1 MTKQDIPR
9 CVSNGEDVDEAHDS
23 VGMYI
28 KSPAF
33 MPFRGLSLTESL
45 TLTPS
50 ACASKKMME
59 SSTLKVSE
67 EPEEKEKASAESDK
81 LSAAHKHSKYHKSP
95 SMTNVLDAVAAS
107 KDDESEAAQSVPHQL
122 SPDLLPADHKLR
134 LQQQAQ
140 EQQGEVAQVEG
151 SSTSP
156 KQGTLDHTVGTVPS
170 WTKLRKSRSM
180 MDVSHHEEK
189 IAAAEKFSLPKAIVE
204 NKPGKSLLF
213 VLDMDHTMV
222 GNLVAMSDRDNIE
235 TNINWNFWPEG
246 VNRGLTVEE
255 IIPFLERGML
265 RPGLIQLLQHL
276 HTIGST
282 VVVYTHSE
290 KRWATKVCEAMQ
302 RIAGWP
308 FIARLFSRMDC
319 RDGHPHFLARKSLE
333 HVVMQMHEEPEYRW
347 SKVEQSVMF
356 DDDNH
361 ALNGTEQCRLVQ
373 VPSYDYWE
381 PCPWN
386 TTISEDVMD
395 KNDEEVVDM
404 ARRSVVEWG
413 IAAPSFVKGKEVRSE
428 EETEKDRKWTEQQRR
443 KTNILLSYNKVAKL
457 DRVMH
462 SLREVLEENS
472 VLDDAALEALPEKFR
487 HALGDAH
494 AAAAA
499 AGPSPGRRFNRR
511 S

>member
-1 MTKQDIPR
+1 MTKQDIPL
-9 CVSNGEDVDEAHDS
+9 CVSSEDLDHEAHDS

-33 MPFRGLSLTESL
+33 MPFRGLSLSESL

-50 ACASKKMME
+50 ACPSKKMAE
-59 SSTLKVSE
+59 SSSVKIAE
-67 EPEEKEKASAESDK
+67 ETEETVKETAESDK
-81 LSAAHKHSKYHKSP
+81 LTAAHKHSKYHKSP
-95 SMTNVLDAVAAS
+95 SMTNVLDAVAACQ
-107 KDDESEAAQSVPHQL
+107 DGESGAAQSAPHQL
-122 SPDLLPADHKLR
+122 SPDLLPADHKLK

-140 EQQGEVAQVEG
+140 EQQIEVVPTEG
-151 SSTSP
+151 SSSP

-189 IAAAEKFSLPKAIVE
+189 IAAAEKFSLPKAVVE
-204 NKPGKSLLF
+204 QKPGKSLLF

-290 KRWATKVCEAMQ
+290 KRWATKVCEAMEH
-302 RIAGWP
+302 IAGWK
-308 FIARLFSRMDC
+308 FITRLFSRMDC

-333 HVVMQMHEEPEYRW
+333 HVVMQMHEEPDFRW

-386 TTISEDVMD
+386 TTISEEVMD

-413 IAAPSFVKGKEVRSE
+413 IAAPSFVKGKEARSE

-462 SLREVLEENS
+462 SLREVLEEHS
-472 VLDDAALEALPEKFR
+472 VLDETALEALPEKFR
-487 HALGDAH
+487 VALGDAH

-499 AGPSPGRRFNRR
+499 A
-511 S
+511 